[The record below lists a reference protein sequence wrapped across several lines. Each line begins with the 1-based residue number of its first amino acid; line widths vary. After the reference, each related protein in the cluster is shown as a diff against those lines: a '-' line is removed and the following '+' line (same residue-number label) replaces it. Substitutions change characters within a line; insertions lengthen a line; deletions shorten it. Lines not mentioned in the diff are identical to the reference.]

1 MKCPRCGTENV
12 DYAVFCVKCSSK
24 LVRPAPLPGTG
35 AAGGSTKQAAPVR
48 SASAA
53 PTVPASTVSAAPAI
67 VYYAGFWKRFLAT
80 MIDVLLI
87 NILLAV
93 ILVIS
98 RGGSGLSFPPTAHML
113 ISLMATNVLFWV
125 VFWLYNTIM
134 ESSSKQATLGKM
146 LLGIRVT
153 DLDGNRLS
161 FGKENARYWG
171 KLLSALTLYIGFIM
185 AGFTQKKQG
194 LHDILAGTLVVNK
207 QEQPTSMV
215 TVALGIA
222 VVIAAISIFGR
233 LATKVIPKNPQNSP
247 AQDISH
253 LTSTLQT
260 MTMTMG
266 MVEIKAA
273 LEHYARNN
281 GGAFP
286 STLSDQNFVSIL
298 PHGQM
303 PPSPFK
309 AGTFLSVAEEKAVDD
324 PVDYASR
331 NSGCNGTATEGE
343 INYYYS
349 PSDNPTVWAI
359 NGCDS
364 NGVIKARGSD
374 VNLVLHK

>member
-12 DYAVFCVKCSSK
+12 DYAVFCTKCSTK
-24 LVRPAPLPGTG
+24 LVRQAPLPGTG
-35 AAGGSTKQAAPVR
+35 ATGGATKPAAPV
-48 SASAA
+48 S
-53 PTVPASTVSAAPAI
+53 TVPASPAI
-67 VYYAGFWKRFLAT
+67 VYYSGFWKRFLAAL
-80 MIDVLLI
+80 IDVLLI
-87 NILLAV
+87 NILLAI
-93 ILVIS
+93 ILAIS
-98 RGGSGLSFPPTAHML
+98 RGGSGMSFPPTAHML
-113 ISLMATNVLFWV
+113 ISLMVTNVLFWV

-146 LLGIRVT
+146 LLGIRVA

-161 FGKENARYWG
+161 FGKANARYWG
-171 KLLSALTLYIGFIM
+171 KLLSVLTLYIGFIM

-222 VVIAAISIFGR
+222 VLIAAMSIIGR
-233 LATKVIPKNPQNSP
+233 LATKAIPKNTQNSSS
-247 AQDISH
+247 QDISH
-253 LTSTLQT
+253 VTSTLQT

-273 LEHYARNN
+273 LERYDQNN
-281 GGAFP
+281 GGVYP
-286 STLSDQNFVSIL
+286 KTLSDQNFVSIL
-298 PHGQM
+298 PQGHM

-309 AGTFLSVAEEKAVDD
+309 AGTVLSVAEEKAVDD
-324 PVDYASR
+324 PVDYAAQ

-343 INYYYS
+343 INYYYG

-364 NGVIKARGSD
+364 HGAIKAPGSEI
-374 VNLVLHK
+374 NLVLHK